1 MKNFL
6 TVLLASSI
14 SVSAAYATKI
24 KGKVLDGQTGEA
36 IAGATVFLEQ
46 SGLST
51 KTQLDGSFEF
61 KGLSAGVD
69 RVHIKHMAYAELI
82 KEIEI
87 QKENTPHFIFQLT
100 STEQTLM
107 EVTIKGRRNGGDD
120 DLSARRLEKNASQ
133 IMNVVSARAIEISPD
148 ITVANVVQRVSGVSI
163 ERNSN
168 GEGQYAILRGMDKRY
183 NTTLVNGVKV
193 PSPDNKYRYVP
204 LDLFPSD
211 MLERLEVYKSLT
223 PNMEADAV
231 GGVVNMVMKSAPTKL
246 LLQANLATGYSQ
258 RYFNRDF
265 GSFSTGGTSAKSP
278 YEQHGKNY
286 NATAADFNKG
296 ALDYTYKKPLPDLV
310 GNLTIGNRYLDDKLG
325 VILGASYQNLHRGS
339 RSIFYKSA
347 VVGVNPNAVITEQSD
362 RQYDEQQQRLGLHN
376 KIDYRFNPNHRI
388 SFYQMYVNLNNMQLR
403 DAVNTIYNG
412 QYDPSIGKAELTYV
426 TRSRKTQ
433 QQIYNG
439 TLQGDHHFLDNR
451 LNVRWSGVLSSARNQ
466 LPQNT
471 MISLDG
477 IEENFERKRTSL
489 VNKSPVT
496 YRWERNTD
504 NDHAGYWDVA
514 YKVPMENSKLELS
527 TGGLYRD
534 KQRSSFYNNYNLS
547 PASAEEAKYK
557 YGVDFQRYTDLNLTV
572 TNPTGAV
579 ANPLTYDA
587 GEKTTALYG
596 MFNYENDKW
605 QMIGGIRMEHTNQN
619 YKLLFPAG
627 EKRPEGSQI
636 YTEWLPSLTMKY
648 HLDEKQQLHAAYYR
662 ALNRPGFYEIVPSSV
677 VNEEF
682 LEKGNPDLKHALA
695 DNFDLRYELFPEASS
710 QFLVGMFYKKIKNPI
725 EYTFQPDEVRK
736 QDVYYTPGNFGN
748 ANNFGLEVDY
758 IKYIQKFGVKANYTY
773 THSRITTA
781 KMSRRINETT
791 QDPEAIIVDQTRPLY
806 GQAAHVANLSLL
818 YKDANNG
825 WEGQLA
831 GSYTGSR
838 INTVSQFL
846 NDDLWQKGFV
856 QLDASI
862 EKKFKAG
869 WAIFAKAN
877 NILNTPMELYVKG
890 TNPENEKIAEKLIEG
905 GNTLIR
911 KDLYGQNYILGLR
924 YSFSK

>member
-1 MKNFL
+1 MKNVL

-14 SVSAAYATKI
+14 SISAAYATKI
-24 KGKVLDGQTGEA
+24 KGKVLDAQTGEA
-36 IAGATVFLEQ
+36 IVGATVLLEQ

-61 KGLSAGVD
+61 KGLAAGTAKI
-69 RVHIKHMAYAELI
+69 HIRHVAYGELI
-82 KEIEI
+82 SEIEI
-87 QKENTPHFIFQLT
+87 EKENTPHFTFQLT
-100 STEQTLM
+100 SSEQTLM
-107 EVTIKGRRNGGDD
+107 EVTVKGRRNGGDD
-120 DLSARRLEKNASQ
+120 DPSARRLEKNASQ
-133 IMNVVSARAIEISPD
+133 IMNVVSARSIEVSPD

-211 MLERLEVYKSLT
+211 MLERLEIYKSLT
-223 PNMEADAV
+223 PNMEADAI
-231 GGVVNMVMKSAPTKL
+231 GGIVNMVMKSAPRKL
-246 LLQANLATGYSQ
+246 LFQANFASGYSQ

-265 GSFSTGGTSAKSP
+265 GSFSSAGTPSKSP
-278 YEQHGKNY
+278 YELYGKNY
-286 NATAADFNKG
+286 NATSADFDKG
-296 ALDYTYKKPLPDLV
+296 TLDYTSKKPTPDFI
-310 GNLTIGNRYLDDKLG
+310 GNITIGNRYLDDKLG
-325 VILGASYQNLHRGS
+325 FVVGASYQNLHRGS
-339 RSIFYKSA
+339 HSIFYKSA
-347 VVGVNPNAVITEQSD
+347 VVDINPNAVITEQSD

-376 KIDYRFNPNHRI
+376 KIDYRFNPNHRL
-388 SFYQMYVNLNNMQLR
+388 SFYQMYVNLNNLQLR

-412 QYDPSIGKAELTYV
+412 QYDPSIGKSELTYV

-439 TLQGDHHFLDNR
+439 NLQGDHQFLDKR
-451 LNVRWSGVLSSARNQ
+451 LNFRWSGVFSSALNE

-471 MISLDG
+471 TISLDG
-477 IEENFERKRTSL
+477 VEENFIRRRTSL

-504 NDHAGYWDVA
+504 EDRAGYWDLA
-514 YKVPMENSKLELS
+514 YKVPMSENKLEIS

-547 PASAEEAKYK
+547 PISDEAKYK
-557 YGVDFQRYTDLNLTV
+557 YGVDFQKYTDLKLTV
-572 TNPTGAV
+572 SNATGAV
-579 ANPLTYDA
+579 ANALTYNAD
-587 GEKTTALYG
+587 EKTTAVYG
-596 MFNYENDKW
+596 MFNYENDKF
-605 QMIGGIRMEHTNQN
+605 QMIGGIRMEHTNQG
-619 YKLLFPAG
+619 YTLLFPAG

-636 YTEWLPSLTMKY
+636 YTEWLPSLTIKY
-648 HLDEKQQLHAAYYR
+648 HLDKKQQLHAAYYR
-662 ALNRPGFYEIVPSSV
+662 ALNRPGFYELVPSSV

-682 LEKGNPDLKHALA
+682 MEKGNPDLKHALA

-725 EYTFQPDEVRK
+725 EYTFQPDEVRR
-736 QDVYYTPGNFGN
+736 QDVYYMPGNFGT
-748 ANNFGLEVDY
+748 AKNFGLEVDY

-773 THSRITTA
+773 THSRITTT
-781 KMSRRINETT
+781 KMSRKTNEVT
-791 QDPEAIIVDQTRPLY
+791 QDPDPIFLDQTRPLY
-806 GQAAHVANLSLL
+806 GQAAHIANLSLL
-818 YKDANNG
+818 YKDTNKG

-846 NDDLWQKGFV
+846 NNDLWQKGFI
-856 QLDASI
+856 QLDASV
-862 EKKFKAG
+862 EKKFNGG

-890 TNPENEKIAEKLIEG
+890 TNPENDKIMEKLAQG

-911 KDLYGQNYILGLR
+911 KDVYGQNYVLGLR
-924 YSFSK
+924 YSLNK

>member
-6 TVLLASSI
+6 TVLFAFSI

-51 KTQLDGSFEF
+51 KTQLDGSFEL
-61 KGLSAGVD
+61 KGLAAGIEK
-69 RVHIKHMAYAELI
+69 VHIRHMAYIELTR
-82 KEIEI
+82 EIEI
-87 QKENTPHFIFQLT
+87 KKEDTPHFIFQLT

-120 DLSARRLEKNASQ
+120 DRSARRLEKNASQ

-231 GGVVNMVMKSAPTKL
+231 GGVVNMVMKAAPTKL

-258 RYFNRDF
+258 RYFNQDF
-265 GSFSTGGTSAKSP
+265 GSFSGGGISSKSP
-278 YEQHGKNY
+278 YERNGKNY
-286 NATAADFNKG
+286 NATSSDFNKG
-296 ALDYTYKKPLPDLV
+296 VLDYTYKKPAPDLV
-310 GNLTIGNRYLDDKLG
+310 GNLTFGNRYFDDKLG

-347 VVGVNPNAVITEQSD
+347 VVGVNPNAVITEQQD

-376 KIDYRFNPNHRI
+376 KIDYRFNPNHRL
-388 SFYQMYVNLNNMQLR
+388 SFYQMYVNLNNTQLR

-439 TLQGDHHFLDNR
+439 TLQGDHHLLDNR
-451 LNVRWSGVLSSARNQ
+451 LNVRWSGALSSARNQ

-471 MISLDG
+471 TISLDG

-496 YRWERNTD
+496 HRWERNTD
-504 NDHAGYWDVA
+504 NDYAGYWDVA
-514 YKVPMENSKLELS
+514 YKVPMVDRKLELS

-557 YGVDFQRYTDLNLTV
+557 YGVDFQNYKDLNLTV

-587 GEKTTALYG
+587 NEKTTAVYG
-596 MFNYENDKW
+596 MFNYESDKL
-605 QMIGGIRMEHTNQN
+605 QMIGGIRMEHTNQD

-627 EKRPEGSQI
+627 EKRPEGSQV
-636 YTEWLPSLTMKY
+636 YTEWLPSLTVKY
-648 HLDEKQQLHAAYYR
+648 HLNEKQQLHGAYYR
-662 ALNRPGFYEIVPSSV
+662 ALNRPGFYEIVPSGV

-682 LEKGNPDLKHALA
+682 LERGNPDLKHAIA

-710 QFLVGMFYKKIKNPI
+710 QFFVGMFYKKIKNPI

-748 ANNFGLEVDY
+748 ANNFGIEVDY
-758 IKYIQKFGVKANYTY
+758 IKYIQKFGIKANYTY

-791 QDPEAIIVDQTRPLY
+791 QDIEPIIVDQTRPLY
-806 GQAAHVANLSLL
+806 GQAAHIANLSLL

-831 GSYTGSR
+831 GSYTGTR

-856 QLDASI
+856 QLDASV

-890 TNPENEKIAEKLIEG
+890 ANPENEKIAESLVKG
-905 GNTLIR
+905 GSTLIR

-924 YSFSK
+924 YSFNK

>member
-120 DLSARRLEKNASQ
+120 DPSARRLEKNASQ

-265 GSFSTGGTSAKSP
+265 GNFSTGGTSAKSP
-278 YEQHGKNY
+278 YELNGKNY

-477 IEENFERKRTSL
+477 VEENFERKRTSL

-504 NDHAGYWDVA
+504 NDRAGYWDVA

-773 THSRITTA
+773 THSRITTS

-806 GQAAHVANLSLL
+806 GQAAHIANLSLL

-862 EKKFKAG
+862 EKKFRAG

-890 TNPENEKIAEKLIEG
+890 TNPENEKIAEKLANG

>member
-6 TVLLASSI
+6 TVLLASTI

-46 SGLST
+46 RGLST

-69 RVHIKHMAYAELI
+69 RVHIKHIAYAVLT

-87 QKENTPHFIFQLT
+87 QKENTPQIIFQLT

-120 DLSARRLEKNASQ
+120 DPSARRLEKNASQ

-223 PNMEADAV
+223 PNMEADAI

-246 LLQANLATGYSQ
+246 FLQANLATGYSQ

-265 GSFSTGGTSAKSP
+265 GSFSTNGTSAKSP
-278 YEQHGKNY
+278 YELNGKGY
-286 NATAADFNKG
+286 NATAADFNRG
-296 ALDYTYKKPLPDLV
+296 ALAYTYSKPLPDLV
-310 GNLTIGNRYLDDKLG
+310 GNLTIGNRYLADKLG

-339 RSIFYKSA
+339 RSIFYKSS

-376 KIDYRFNPNHRI
+376 KIDYRFNPSHRI
-388 SFYQMYVNLNNMQLR
+388 SFYQMYVSLNNLQLR

-433 QQIYNG
+433 QEIYSG
-439 TLQGDHHFLDNR
+439 TLQGDHRFLDNR
-451 LNVRWSGVLSSARNQ
+451 LNVRWSGVLSSARKQ

-477 IEENFERKRTSL
+477 VEENFQRKRTSL

-504 NDHAGYWDVA
+504 NDRAGYWDVA

-547 PASAEEAKYK
+547 PASAEEAKYS
-557 YGVDFQRYTDLNLTV
+557 YGVDFQRYTELNLTV
-572 TNPTGAV
+572 TDPTGAV

-587 GEKTTALYG
+587 GEKTTAAYG

-605 QMIGGIRMEHTNQN
+605 QMIGGVRLEHTNQH

-627 EKRPEGSQI
+627 EKRPTGSQI

-648 HLDEKQQLHAAYYR
+648 HLNGKQQLHAAYYR

-695 DNFDLRYELFPEASS
+695 DNFDLRYEVFPEASS
-710 QFLVGMFYKKIKNPI
+710 QFLVGMFYKQIKNPI
-725 EYTFQPDEVRK
+725 EYTFQPDEIRK
-736 QDVYYTPGNFGN
+736 QDVYYTPGNFGQ
-748 ANNFGLEVDY
+748 ANNYGIEVDY
-758 IKYIQKFGVKANYTY
+758 IKYIKKFGVKANYTY

-856 QLDASI
+856 QVDASI

-869 WAIFAKAN
+869 WAVFAKAN
-877 NILNTPMELYVKG
+877 NILNTPVELYVKG

-905 GNTLIR
+905 GNTLVR

-924 YSFSK
+924 YSFNK

>member
-36 IAGATVFLEQ
+36 VAGATVFLEQ

-69 RVHIKHMAYAELI
+69 KVHIKHMAYAELI

-120 DLSARRLEKNASQ
+120 DPSARRLEKNASQ

-148 ITVANVVQRVSGVSI
+148 ITVANVIQRVSGVSI

-246 LLQANLATGYSQ
+246 LLQANLATGYSK

-265 GSFSTGGTSAKSP
+265 GSFSTSGTSAKSP

-376 KIDYRFNPNHRI
+376 KIDYRFNLNHRI

-477 IEENFERKRTSL
+477 VEENFERKRTSL

-496 YRWERNTD
+496 YRLERNTD

-557 YGVDFQRYTDLNLTV
+557 YGMDFQRYTDLNLTV

-605 QMIGGIRMEHTNQN
+605 QMIGGIRMEHSNQN

-748 ANNFGLEVDY
+748 ANNFGVEVDY

-869 WAIFAKAN
+869 WAVFAKAN

-890 TNPENEKIAEKLIEG
+890 TNPENEKIAEKLIED

>member
-120 DLSARRLEKNASQ
+120 DPSARRLEKNASQ

-278 YEQHGKNY
+278 YELNGKNY

-477 IEENFERKRTSL
+477 VEENFERKRTSL

-504 NDHAGYWDVA
+504 NDRAGYWDVA

-758 IKYIQKFGVKANYTY
+758 IKYIQKFGIKANYTY
-773 THSRITTA
+773 THSRITTS

>member
-69 RVHIKHMAYAELI
+69 KVHIKHMAYAELI

-120 DLSARRLEKNASQ
+120 DPSARRLEKNASQ

-148 ITVANVVQRVSGVSI
+148 ITVANVIQRVSGVSI

-265 GSFSTGGTSAKSP
+265 GSFSTSGTSAKSP

-376 KIDYRFNPNHRI
+376 KIDYRFNLNHRI

-451 LNVRWSGVLSSARNQ
+451 LNVRWSSVLSSARNQ

-477 IEENFERKRTSL
+477 VEENFERKRTSL

-504 NDHAGYWDVA
+504 NDHAGYWDVN
-514 YKVPMENSKLELS
+514 YKVLMENSKLELS

-605 QMIGGIRMEHTNQN
+605 QMIGGIRMEHSNQN

-648 HLDEKQQLHAAYYR
+648 HLDEKQQLHTAYYR

-748 ANNFGLEVDY
+748 ANNFGVEVDY
-758 IKYIQKFGVKANYTY
+758 IKFIQKFGVKANYTY

>member
-1 MKNFL
+1 MKNVI

-14 SVSAAYATKI
+14 SISAVYATKI

-36 IAGATVFLEQ
+36 LVGATVFLEQ
-46 SGLST
+46 RGLST

-61 KGLSAGVD
+61 KGLGAGTD
-69 RVHIKHMAYAELI
+69 RIHIRHVAYTELVQ
-82 KEIEI
+82 EIEI
-87 QKENTPHFIFQLT
+87 RKEDIPHFTFQLN
-100 STEQTLM
+100 SSDNTLM
-107 EVTIKGRRNGGDD
+107 EVTIKGHRNGGNDD
-120 DLSARRLEKNASQ
+120 RSARRLEKNASQ

-211 MLERLEVYKSLT
+211 MLERLEIYKSLT
-223 PNMEADAV
+223 PNMEGDAI
-231 GGVVNMVMKSAPTKL
+231 GGIINMVMKSAPSKL
-246 LLQANLATGYSQ
+246 LFQANLATGYSQ
-258 RYFNRDF
+258 RYYNKDF
-265 GSFSTGGTSAKSP
+265 AHFSTTGVEAKSP
-278 YEQHGKNY
+278 YERYGKTY
-286 NATAADFNKG
+286 QAKASDFDSG
-296 ALDYTYKKPLPDLV
+296 TLDYRYKKPAPDIV
-310 GNLTIGNRYLDDKLG
+310 GNLTIGNRYLNDKLG

-339 RSIFYKSA
+339 HSVFYKSS
-347 VVGVNPNAVITEQSD
+347 VVDINPNAVITQQSD

-376 KIDYRFNPNHRI
+376 KVDYRFNTNHKL
-388 SFYQMYVNLNNMQLR
+388 SFYQMYVQLNNLQLR

-439 TLQGDHHFLDNR
+439 NLQGDHHFLDHR
-451 LNVRWSGVLSSARNQ
+451 LNLRWSGVFSSARNE

-477 IEENFERKRTSL
+477 VQENFERKRTSL
-489 VNKSPVT
+489 VNKSPIT

-504 NDHAGYWDVA
+504 QDRAGYWDLA
-514 YKVPMENSKLELS
+514 YKVPMLEEKLELS

-547 PASAEEAKYK
+547 PIPDEAKYK
-557 YGVDFQRYTDLNLTV
+557 YGVDFQKYTDLQLTV
-572 TNPTGAV
+572 SNPTGAV
-579 ANPLTYDA
+579 ANPLTYNAD
-587 GEKTTALYG
+587 EKTTAIYA
-596 MFNYENDKW
+596 MFNYENNKL
-605 QMIGGIRMEHTNQN
+605 QMIGGVRMEHTNQG

-648 HLDEKQQLHAAYYR
+648 HLNEKQQLHAAYYR
-662 ALNRPGFYEIVPSSV
+662 ALNRPGFYEIVPSSL

-682 LEKGNPDLKHALA
+682 MEKGNPDLKHALA
-695 DNFDLRYELFPEASS
+695 DNFDLRYELFPESSS

-725 EYTFQPDEVRK
+725 EYTFQADEVRR
-736 QDVYYTPGNFGN
+736 QDVYYMPGNFGT
-748 ANNFGLEVDY
+748 AKNFGLEIDY
-758 IKYIQKFGVKANYTY
+758 IKYIQKFGVKANYTF
-773 THSRITTA
+773 THSRITTP
-781 KMSRRINETT
+781 KMTRRINEIT
-791 QDPEAIIVDQTRPLY
+791 QDPEPIFLDQTRPLY
-806 GQAAHVANLSLL
+806 GQAAHIANLSVL
-818 YKDANNG
+818 YKDANKG

-846 NDDLWQKGFV
+846 DNDLWQKGFI
-856 QLDASI
+856 QLDASV
-862 EKKFKAG
+862 EKKFRSG
-869 WAIFAKAN
+869 VAIFAKAN
-877 NILNTPMELYVKG
+877 NILNTPMELYIKG
-890 TNPENEKIAEKLIEG
+890 TNAENNKIMEKLVVG

-924 YSFSK
+924 YTLNR

>member
-120 DLSARRLEKNASQ
+120 DPSARRLEKNASQ

-278 YEQHGKNY
+278 YELNGKNY

-477 IEENFERKRTSL
+477 VEENFERKRTSL

-504 NDHAGYWDVA
+504 NDRAGYWDVA

-677 VNEEF
+677 INEEF

-773 THSRITTA
+773 THSRITTS

-806 GQAAHVANLSLL
+806 GQAAHIANLSLL

-862 EKKFKAG
+862 EKKFRAG

>member
-14 SVSAAYATKI
+14 SVSSAYATKI

-46 SGLST
+46 RGLST

-87 QKENTPHFIFQLT
+87 QKENTPYFIFQLT

-120 DLSARRLEKNASQ
+120 DPSARRLEKNASQ

-376 KIDYRFNPNHRI
+376 KIDYRFNPNHRV

-451 LNVRWSGVLSSARNQ
+451 LNVRWSGVLSSALNQ

-477 IEENFERKRTSL
+477 VEENFERKRTSL

-504 NDHAGYWDVA
+504 NDRAGYWDVA

-773 THSRITTA
+773 THSRITTS

-890 TNPENEKIAEKLIEG
+890 TNSENEKIAEKLIEG

>member
-46 SGLST
+46 RGLST

-120 DLSARRLEKNASQ
+120 DPSARRLEKNASQ

-278 YEQHGKNY
+278 YELNGKNY

-376 KIDYRFNPNHRI
+376 KIDYRFNPNHRV

-477 IEENFERKRTSL
+477 VEENFERKRTSL

-504 NDHAGYWDVA
+504 NDRAGYWDVA

-862 EKKFKAG
+862 EKKFRAG

-911 KDLYGQNYILGLR
+911 RDLYGQNYILGLR

>member
-46 SGLST
+46 RGLST

-120 DLSARRLEKNASQ
+120 DPSARRLEKNASQ

-278 YEQHGKNY
+278 YELNGKNY

-376 KIDYRFNPNHRI
+376 KIDYRFNPNHRV

-477 IEENFERKRTSL
+477 VEENFERKRTSL

-504 NDHAGYWDVA
+504 NDRAGYWDVA

-587 GEKTTALYG
+587 GEKTTASYG

-662 ALNRPGFYEIVPSSV
+662 ALNRPRFYEIVPSSV

-748 ANNFGLEVDY
+748 ANNFGIEVDY

-781 KMSRRINETT
+781 KMSPRINETT

-890 TNPENEKIAEKLIEG
+890 TNPENEKIGEKLIEG

>member
-14 SVSAAYATKI
+14 SVSTAYATKI
-24 KGKVLDGQTGEA
+24 KGKVLDVQTGEA
-36 IAGATVFLEQ
+36 IVGATVFLEQ
-46 SGLST
+46 SGVST

-61 KGLSAGVD
+61 KGLSAGMD

-87 QKENTPHFIFQLT
+87 QKENTPHFIFQLI

-120 DLSARRLEKNASQ
+120 DPSARRLEKNASQ

-211 MLERLEVYKSLT
+211 MLERLEIYKSLT

-231 GGVVNMVMKSAPTKL
+231 GGVVNMVMKSAPSKL

-278 YEQHGKNY
+278 YELNGKNY
-286 NATAADFNKG
+286 NATSADFSKG
-296 ALDYTYKKPLPDLV
+296 TLDYTYKKPLPDFV
-310 GNLTIGNRYLDDKLG
+310 GNLTMGNRYLDDKLG

-339 RSIFYKSA
+339 HSILYKSS

-376 KIDYRFNPNHRI
+376 KIDYRFNPNHRV
-388 SFYQMYVNLNNMQLR
+388 SFYQMYVNLNNLQLR

-477 IEENFERKRTSL
+477 VEENFERKRTSL

-504 NDHAGYWDVA
+504 NDYAGYWDVA
-514 YKVPMENSKLELS
+514 YKVPMDHSKLELS

-587 GEKTTALYG
+587 NEKTTAVYG

-605 QMIGGIRMEHTNQN
+605 QMIGGIRMEHTNQD

-648 HLDEKQQLHAAYYR
+648 HLDDKQQLHAAYYR

-748 ANNFGLEVDY
+748 ANNFGVEVDY

-773 THSRITTA
+773 THSRITTS
-781 KMSRRINETT
+781 KMSRRINEST

-818 YKDANNG
+818 YKDANKG

-846 NDDLWQKGFV
+846 NDDLWQKGFI

-862 EKKFKAG
+862 EKKFRAG

-924 YSFSK
+924 YSFNK

>member
-36 IAGATVFLEQ
+36 VAGATVFLEQ

-69 RVHIKHMAYAELI
+69 KVHIKHMAYAELI

-120 DLSARRLEKNASQ
+120 DPSARRLEKNASQ
-133 IMNVVSARAIEISPD
+133 IMNVVSARATEISPD
-148 ITVANVVQRVSGVSI
+148 ITVANVIQRVSGVSI

-265 GSFSTGGTSAKSP
+265 GSFSTSGTSAKSP

-376 KIDYRFNPNHRI
+376 KIDYRFNLNHRI
-388 SFYQMYVNLNNMQLR
+388 SFY
-403 DAVNTIYNG
+403 
-412 QYDPSIGKAELTYV
+412 
-426 TRSRKTQ
+426 
-433 QQIYNG
+433 
-439 TLQGDHHFLDNR
+439 
-451 LNVRWSGVLSSARNQ
+451 
-466 LPQNT
+466 
-471 MISLDG
+471 
-477 IEENFERKRTSL
+477 
-489 VNKSPVT
+489 
-496 YRWERNTD
+496 
-504 NDHAGYWDVA
+504 
-514 YKVPMENSKLELS
+514 
-527 TGGLYRD
+527 
-534 KQRSSFYNNYNLS
+534 
-547 PASAEEAKYK
+547 
-557 YGVDFQRYTDLNLTV
+557 
-572 TNPTGAV
+572 
-579 ANPLTYDA
+579 
-587 GEKTTALYG
+587 
-596 MFNYENDKW
+596 
-605 QMIGGIRMEHTNQN
+605 
-619 YKLLFPAG
+619 
-627 EKRPEGSQI
+627 
-636 YTEWLPSLTMKY
+636 
-648 HLDEKQQLHAAYYR
+648 
-662 ALNRPGFYEIVPSSV
+662 
-677 VNEEF
+677 
-682 LEKGNPDLKHALA
+682 
-695 DNFDLRYELFPEASS
+695 
-710 QFLVGMFYKKIKNPI
+710 
-725 EYTFQPDEVRK
+725 
-736 QDVYYTPGNFGN
+736 
-748 ANNFGLEVDY
+748 
-758 IKYIQKFGVKANYTY
+758 
-773 THSRITTA
+773 
-781 KMSRRINETT
+781 
-791 QDPEAIIVDQTRPLY
+791 
-806 GQAAHVANLSLL
+806 
-818 YKDANNG
+818 
-825 WEGQLA
+825 
-831 GSYTGSR
+831 
-838 INTVSQFL
+838 
-846 NDDLWQKGFV
+846 
-856 QLDASI
+856 
-862 EKKFKAG
+862 
-869 WAIFAKAN
+869 
-877 NILNTPMELYVKG
+877 
-890 TNPENEKIAEKLIEG
+890 
-905 GNTLIR
+905 
-911 KDLYGQNYILGLR
+911 
-924 YSFSK
+924 

>member
-46 SGLST
+46 RGLST

-120 DLSARRLEKNASQ
+120 DPSARRLEKNASQ

-278 YEQHGKNY
+278 YELNGKNY

-477 IEENFERKRTSL
+477 VEENFERKRTSL

-504 NDHAGYWDVA
+504 NDRAGYWDVA

-677 VNEEF
+677 INEEF

-773 THSRITTA
+773 THSRITTS

-806 GQAAHVANLSLL
+806 GQAAHIANLSLL

-862 EKKFKAG
+862 EKKFRAG

>member
-120 DLSARRLEKNASQ
+120 DPSARRLEKNASQ

-278 YEQHGKNY
+278 YELNGKNY

-477 IEENFERKRTSL
+477 VEENFERKRTSL

-504 NDHAGYWDVA
+504 NDRAGYWDVA

-605 QMIGGIRMEHTNQN
+605 QMIGGIRMKHTNQN

-695 DNFDLRYELFPEASS
+695 DNFDIRYELFPEASS

>member
-46 SGLST
+46 RGLST

-120 DLSARRLEKNASQ
+120 DPSARRLEKNASQ

-278 YEQHGKNY
+278 YELNGKNY

-376 KIDYRFNPNHRI
+376 KIDYRFNPNHRV

-477 IEENFERKRTSL
+477 VEENFERKRTSL

-504 NDHAGYWDVA
+504 NDRAGYWDVA

-587 GEKTTALYG
+587 GEKTTASYG

-748 ANNFGLEVDY
+748 ANNFGIEVDY

-781 KMSRRINETT
+781 KMSPRINETT

-890 TNPENEKIAEKLIEG
+890 TNPENEKIGEKLIEG

>member
-120 DLSARRLEKNASQ
+120 DPSARRLEKNASQ

-278 YEQHGKNY
+278 YELNGKNY

-477 IEENFERKRTSL
+477 VEENFERKRTSL

-504 NDHAGYWDVA
+504 NDRAGYWDVA

-677 VNEEF
+677 INEEF

-773 THSRITTA
+773 THSRITTS

-806 GQAAHVANLSLL
+806 GQAAHIANLSLL

-862 EKKFKAG
+862 EKKFRAG

-924 YSFSK
+924 YLFSK